1 MMHYTLKGF
10 APEAAEPV
18 TETVVVSRES
28 EALDA
33 GRGFLFEKLIQSVEV
48 WRGDR
53 RVATVER
60 FV

>member
-10 APEAAEPV
+10 APEAADPV
-18 TETVVVSRES
+18 METVVVSRDS

-48 WRGDR
+48 WRGEHR
-53 RVATVER
+53 IATVER